1 MLRKVG
7 GRYMIVDSSGKDGGV
22 VDCANVYTLNA
33 TAAFIWQAMAERE
46 FCVEDAVEV
55 LCAEFDVERDR
66 ALQDVSLQLAEW
78 KQYGLIED

>member
-1 MLRKVG
+1 M
-7 GRYMIVDSSGKDGGV
+7 
-22 VDCANVYTLNA
+22 DCANVYTLNA

-46 FCVEDAVEV
+46 IDVGDAVEV

-66 ALQDVSLQLAEW
+66 ALQDVSMQLAEW

>member
-1 MLRKVG
+1 
-7 GRYMIVDSSGKDGGV
+7 MIVDSSGNDGCV

-33 TAAFIWQAMAERE
+33 TAAFIWQAMVERE
-46 FCVEDAVEV
+46 FGVEDAAEV

-66 ALQDVSLQLAEW
+66 ALQDVTMQLAEW

>member
-1 MLRKVG
+1 
-7 GRYMIVDSSGKDGGV
+7 MIVDSSGNDGCV

-33 TAAFIWQAMAERE
+33 TAAFIWQTMAERE
-46 FCVEDAVEV
+46 FGVEDAVEV

-66 ALQDVSLQLAEW
+66 ALQDVSMQLAEW

>member
-33 TAAFIWQAMAERE
+33 TAALIWQAMAERE

-66 ALQDVSLQLAEW
+66 ALQDVSLQFAEW